1 MKTHKQYRPKVK
13 LTDEEKEYIKRENI
27 KDLIYTALVFLL
39 CLTMI
44 GLIVYAV
51 YAVSAEIAI

>member
-1 MKTHKQYRPKVK
+1 MKTHKQYHPKVK